1 MYSGVTT
8 KFRQMETAEDTTT
21 PAAHPSTACIRHGF
35 RRYTVPT
42 TRISDTVAIMFMNA
56 PSGSV
61 TRCGIHD
68 VTATATPIQD
78 PYKIVASSETMPDG
92 SYFNHSAPGTTGSS
106 TKLSTI
112 AMRMSS
118 TMAATC
124 FGERSCHPQGK
135 LSAIITPP

>member
-1 MYSGVTT
+1 M
-8 KFRQMETAEDTTT
+8 
-21 PAAHPSTACIRHGF
+21 
-35 RRYTVPT
+35 
-42 TRISDTVAIMFMNA
+42 
-56 PSGSV
+56 
-61 TRCGIHD
+61 
-68 VTATATPIQD
+68 TATATPIQD

-124 FGERSCHPQGK
+124 FGERSCHP
-135 LSAIITPP
+135 